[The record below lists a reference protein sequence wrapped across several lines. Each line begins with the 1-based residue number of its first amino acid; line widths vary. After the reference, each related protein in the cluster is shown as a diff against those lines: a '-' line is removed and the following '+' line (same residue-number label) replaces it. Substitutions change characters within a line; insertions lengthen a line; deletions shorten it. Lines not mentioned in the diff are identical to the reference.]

1 MREGAVGLLSV
12 LGASGEPGREVRG
25 VENKAVGRVRIV
37 AILHTRP
44 HSHLTMSVVG
54 SEKQELL
61 FLFNGLG
68 KTKKGQRIYMPK
80 ATELTCNGVGL
91 KTQSSSYKCCI
102 LSISSH

>member
-1 MREGAVGLLSV
+1 MCEGAVGLLSV

-37 AILHTRP
+37 AILHTTP
-44 HSHLTMSVVG
+44 HSRLTMSVVG

-68 KTKKGQRIYMPK
+68 KTRKVKGFICPRP
-80 ATELTCNGVGL
+80 
-91 KTQSSSYKCCI
+91 QS
-102 LSISSH
+102 